1 MGYSTSNGYR
11 VIQKKW
17 YYETIGSRHDR
28 THPPQ
33 RKGMFM
39 VKIITDTTSC
49 LSSEFGRQH
58 DIPIIPQVINFGN
71 ESFLEGVNMSIA
83 DFMRRLQTSP
93 ELPKTAAPPTDLFYK
108 EFARLVP
115 LGEPILCIHP
125 SIEVSG
131 TVRSA
136 QVAAQDFP
144 GADIRIID
152 TRLIASPLASLV
164 HKAAEWA
171 ESGLGANVIEAR
183 LREMMGRGRIYFLVA
198 TLEYLAKGGRI
209 GGAAALVGS
218 VLQIKPLL
226 TFREGKVDV
235 FEKER
240 THRRALE
247 RLHELVTTQIP
258 PENGYLSVLHAG
270 VPEQGH
276 ALANSLMARLGLKD
290 VPVYDMPPAIVT
302 HGGPG
307 ILGAAFFVA

>member
-1 MGYSTSNGYR
+1 
-11 VIQKKW
+11 
-17 YYETIGSRHDR
+17 
-28 THPPQ
+28 
-33 RKGMFM
+33 M

-49 LSSEFGRQH
+49 LSPEFARQH
-58 DIPIIPQVINFGN
+58 DIPIIPQVINFGD

-83 DFMRRLQTSP
+83 EFMRRLQTSP
-93 ELPKTAAPPTDLFYK
+93 ELPKTAAPPPELFMK

-115 LGEPILCIHP
+115 LGDPILCIHP
-125 SIEVSG
+125 SVDVSG

-152 TRLIASPLASLV
+152 TRLVASPLGTLV
-164 HKAAEWA
+164 QKAAEWA
-171 ESGLGANVIEAR
+171 EAGLGANVIEAR
-183 LREMMGRGRIYFLVA
+183 LRDLMARGRIYFLVA

-226 TFREGKVDV
+226 TFRDGKVDV
-235 FEKER
+235 LERER
-240 THRRALE
+240 THRRALG
-247 RLHELVTTQIP
+247 RLQELVVTQIP
-258 PENGYLSVLHAG
+258 PENGYLSVLQAG
-270 VPEQGH
+270 VPEQGR
-276 ALANSLMARLGLKD
+276 ALAESLKVHLGLKD

-307 ILGAAFFVA
+307 ILGAAFFVS